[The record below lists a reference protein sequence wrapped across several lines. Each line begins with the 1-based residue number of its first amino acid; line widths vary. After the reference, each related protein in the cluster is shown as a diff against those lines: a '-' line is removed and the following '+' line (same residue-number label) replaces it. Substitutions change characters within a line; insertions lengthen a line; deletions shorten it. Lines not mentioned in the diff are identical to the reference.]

1 MPAPAAPASASPLER
16 ALLAWLVAV
25 IAIGG
30 GWLGAVVLADPGL
43 KRLVAGGGG
52 AFALA
57 VALAVAVAAYH
68 ATAARNA
75 RTALAAFASGGD
87 RLEHRLFEVC
97 DRTLPALAARV
108 RDGAPADTVLAE
120 LPPPSDE
127 SLRHLLMVVAHE
139 LADARRTATA
149 ARATAASVED
159 DLAHLLEV
167 TLPAMA
173 ERVRAD
179 CASPGTLRELFEPP
193 ATGAVARLQEAVAAE
208 LARTQERGTATTLA
222 CAEGAARL
230 QAQAAGLLA
239 VLSEL
244 EHRYDEQ
251 AVFGD
256 LLDVDHRVSQMG
268 RVADTVAI
276 LAGGRPGRRWTA
288 PIPMESV
295 LRGAMGRIADYR
307 RIRPHATGTCAVAA
321 HAAEAVMHAL
331 AELLDNATAFAP
343 RDTDVHVYV
352 EEEDAGVVVTIED
365 GGPGMSP
372 RERARAERLIADPDL
387 TATSGTRLGLPVVG
401 RLARR
406 HGLRVGF
413 RPSARGGVGVV
424 MLIPLDLVTRPL
436 SPPDQAPALPLEAPR
451 REQPALPQRRRTEGM
466 AAVPPETPATP
477 PENDPEAAAARLTA
491 FHKATP
497 PIDHDTPTHTTPLP
511 QGAVPLND
519 ATPPQGTALP
529 RGAASSNHGSPPND
543 ATPAQNVALP
553 HGVATPEEAA
563 SAQEAASSGHGSP
576 ACTDPLPRDASAEE
590 AASAREAVS
599 PGRDPSV
606 RTGPLPQDATS
617 PQGAAL
623 SGDVASP
630 DEGAPGRGGAS
641 SGRGSSAGAPSRDGV
656 FPRGVGFVRGG
667 GSDVGFSFGWGVVGP
682 EEAAPR
688 RVSGEPGDRRVA
700 GRRDE
705 AGDGGAGS

>member
-1 MPAPAAPASASPLER
+1 MPAPAAPGDEALEPGVGEHDR
-16 ALLAWLVAV
+16 AQPAA
-25 IAIGG
+25 ADDDHGDQPGQQRPFQGRGG
-30 GWLGAVVLADPGL
+30 
-43 KRLVAGGGG
+43 RGGGG

-75 RTALAAFASGGD
+75 RTALAAFAGGGD
-87 RLEHRLFEVC
+87 RLEHRLLEMC
-97 DRTLPALAARV
+97 DRTLPALVARV
-108 RDGAPADTVLAE
+108 RDGASAEAALAE
-120 LPPPSDE
+120 LPAPSDE
-127 SLRHLLMVVAHE
+127 SLRHLLTVVAHE

-149 ARATAASVED
+149 ARATAAAVED

-193 ATGAVARLQEAVAAE
+193 ATEAVARLQEAVAAE

-352 EEEDAGVVVTIED
+352 E
-365 GGPGMSP
+365 
-372 RERARAERLIADPDL
+372 
-387 TATSGTRLGLPVVG
+387 
-401 RLARR
+401 
-406 HGLRVGF
+406 
-413 RPSARGGVGVV
+413 
-424 MLIPLDLVTRPL
+424 
-436 SPPDQAPALPLEAPR
+436 
-451 REQPALPQRRRTEGM
+451 
-466 AAVPPETPATP
+466 
-477 PENDPEAAAARLTA
+477 
-491 FHKATP
+491 
-497 PIDHDTPTHTTPLP
+497 
-511 QGAVPLND
+511 
-519 ATPPQGTALP
+519 
-529 RGAASSNHGSPPND
+529 
-543 ATPAQNVALP
+543 
-553 HGVATPEEAA
+553 
-563 SAQEAASSGHGSP
+563 
-576 ACTDPLPRDASAEE
+576 
-590 AASAREAVS
+590 
-599 PGRDPSV
+599 
-606 RTGPLPQDATS
+606 
-617 PQGAAL
+617 
-623 SGDVASP
+623 
-630 DEGAPGRGGAS
+630 
-641 SGRGSSAGAPSRDGV
+641 
-656 FPRGVGFVRGG
+656 
-667 GSDVGFSFGWGVVGP
+667 
-682 EEAAPR
+682 
-688 RVSGEPGDRRVA
+688 
-700 GRRDE
+700 
-705 AGDGGAGS
+705 